1 MKRLYLTIAAMFFL
15 TAVASAAEVEV
26 LKPKGNLNIN
36 IGHPSTISMNE
47 VPTQMTNERLNKQG
61 WNVKS
66 VEFIRT
72 DLNSQALAQGT
83 VQMAVSQIL
92 DPLRAIQKGGKVVFL
107 MENNGGEFVMLAKK
121 ELKNCKAI
129 DGKRFAIHGET
140 STISLAVKIWLL
152 NECKIKPTIVII
164 PGGENRVVALQNNQ
178 IDATLVQMGDWLN
191 LDAQAPGKYHVVDTG
206 GLFNISG
213 ASLWANAAWLAKN
226 EEVATAYV
234 AELLKTFRMIHANPK
249 IMEAA
254 VLKYVP
260 ETPKTVVPPAIKAYL
275 EIVRAWPSNG
285 GDTTMLEDT
294 IKFFTER
301 GELKPG
307 MEAKQI
313 ENPKILVNALKIVG
327 KIPGQ
332 R

>member
-1 MKRLYLTIAAMFFL
+1 MKKLYLTIAAMFFL
-15 TAVASAAEVEV
+15 AAAVSAAEVEV

-36 IGHPSTISMNE
+36 IGHPSTISLYDAP
-47 VPTQMTNERLNKQG
+47 VPMTNERLNKNG
-61 WNVKS
+61 WNVKD

-92 DPLRAIQKGGKVVFL
+92 DPLRAIGKGSKVVFL
-107 MENNGGEFVMLAKK
+107 MENNGGEFVMIAKK
-121 ELKNCKAI
+121 ELKDCKAI

-178 IDATLVQMGDWLN
+178 IDATLVQMSDWLN
-191 LDAQAPGKYHVVDTG
+191 LDVQAPGRYHVVDTG
-206 GLFNISG
+206 RLFNISG
-213 ASLWANAAWLAKN
+213 ASLWANTTWLAKN
-226 EEVATAYV
+226 EEVATAYT

-249 IMEAA
+249 TFEAP

-260 ETPKTVVPPAIKAYL
+260 DTQKKIVGAAIKSYL
-275 EIVRAWPSNG
+275 EIVRAWPQNG

>member
-15 TAVASAAEVEV
+15 AAVASAAEVEV
-26 LKPKGNLNIN
+26 LKPKGNLTMN
-36 IGHPSTISMNE
+36 IGHPSTISFYE
-47 VPTQMTNERLNKQG
+47 VPTQMTHERLNKAG

-83 VQMAVSQIL
+83 VQMAISQIL

-107 MENNGGEFVMLAKK
+107 MENNGGEFVMIAKK
-121 ELKNCKAI
+121 ELKDCKAI

-191 LDAQAPGKYHVVDTG
+191 LDAQAPEKYHVVETG

-213 ASLWANAAWLAKN
+213 ASLWANTAWLAKN

-234 AELLKTFRMIHANPK
+234 VEMLKTFRMVHANPK
-249 IMEAA
+249 SMEAA

-260 ETPKTVVPPAIKAYL
+260 DTPKKVVAPAIKAYL
-275 EIVRAWPSNG
+275 EIVRAWPPNG

-301 GELKPG
+301 NELKPG

-313 ENPKILVNALKIVG
+313 VNPKVLESALKTIG
-327 KIPGQ
+327 KVPGQ